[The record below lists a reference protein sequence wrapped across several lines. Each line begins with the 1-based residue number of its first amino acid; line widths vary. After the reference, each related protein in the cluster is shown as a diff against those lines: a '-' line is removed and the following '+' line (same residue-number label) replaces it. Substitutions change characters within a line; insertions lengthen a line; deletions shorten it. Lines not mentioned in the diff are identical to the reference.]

1 MLEKLSIWVTEI
13 TGLSIHTQEK
23 IAFSGCSIILLWI
36 LSRIIKRI
44 VWYNTERPEVRYR
57 WTKVIGYCY
66 IVLLMLVLLRIWF
79 KPTWSLVNILA
90 LVSAALTIALQD
102 MVKSIAGWLYLLWKR
117 PFFIGDRIQIDNMIG
132 DVIDIRAFKFSLNE
146 IGNWVH
152 ADQSTGRVMH
162 VPNSILLSKTIINY
176 TEGFHHIWVE
186 LPVLVTF
193 ESDWRKAKEL
203 LLAIAQKHSE
213 TITPKAQ
220 EKIKD
225 ASKKYMIFYHKLT
238 PIVYT
243 SVKDCG
249 VLLTMRLLSEPRRR
263 RNCEEAIWEDI
274 LDAFAEHKDID
285 FAYPTQRFYDHVTE
299 GKQAIPQDIL
309 RK

>member
-1 MLEKLSIWVTEI
+1 
-13 TGLSIHTQEK
+13 
-23 IAFSGCSIILLWI
+23 
-36 LSRIIKRI
+36 
-44 VWYNTERPEVRYR
+44 
-57 WTKVIGYCY
+57 
-66 IVLLMLVLLRIWF
+66 
-79 KPTWSLVNILA
+79 
-90 LVSAALTIALQD
+90 